1 VILDLSA
8 SPIYCTGLDA
18 IDRQHQVL
26 ITQIGVVRSLL
37 PGGDPGAQHAA
48 MADLLECSYGHF
60 AYEED
65 ELLLSGDP
73 HLARHRET
81 HSRMLITLDRMA
93 ARSRGGRPAPQE
105 DGDFFTMWL
114 SAHILG
120 VDKRYVPLMR
130 AHGRGVVEDDIV
142 LSRFPRIQ

>member
-1 VILDLSA
+1 MLDLRA
-8 SPIYCTGLDA
+8 SPIYATGLDA

-26 ITQIGVVRSLL
+26 MTQIGVVLSLL
-37 PGGDPGAQHAA
+37 PGGDPGLQHPA
-48 MADLLECSYGHF
+48 MADLLEHSYAHF

-65 ELLLSGDP
+65 ELSLSGDP

-81 HSRMLITLDRMA
+81 HSRMLITLDRMV
-93 ARSRGGRPAPQE
+93 ARSRSGRPAPKD

-120 VDKRYVPLMR
+120 VDKHYVPLMR
-130 AHGRGVVEDDIV
+130 AHGRGVIEDDIV

>member
-1 VILDLSA
+1 MILDLRV
-8 SPIYCTGLDA
+8 SPIYATGLDA

-26 ITQIGVVRSLL
+26 ISQIDVVRSLL
-37 PGGDPGAQHAA
+37 PGGDPGLQHPA
-48 MADLLECSYGHF
+48 MADLLECSYAHF

-65 ELLLSGDP
+65 ELLLSADP

-81 HSRMLITLDRMA
+81 HSRMLITLDRMV
-93 ARSRGGRPAPQE
+93 ARSRRGRPAPKD

-120 VDKRYVPLMR
+120 VDKRYVPLMQ
-130 AHGRGVVEDDIV
+130 AHGRGVVEDEIV